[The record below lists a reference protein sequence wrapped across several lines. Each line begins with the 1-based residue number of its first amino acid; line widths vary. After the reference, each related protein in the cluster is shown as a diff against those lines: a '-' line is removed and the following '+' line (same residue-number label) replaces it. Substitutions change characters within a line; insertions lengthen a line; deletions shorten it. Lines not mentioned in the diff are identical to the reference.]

1 MSGHVS
7 IETLTA
13 YLNEYLGVAVVQ
25 DYCPN
30 GLQVEGFSEIR
41 KLATAVTASQA
52 AIEQAIEWGAD
63 ALLVHHGFFWRNEPA
78 PLVGIKGK
86 RIQTAMQADL
96 NILAYHLPLDMHSQ
110 VGNNAQLAQLL
121 NIVDDQ
127 FDPKRVWRAGH
138 LDFSLPLD
146 GFAERIRRT
155 MRRDPL
161 VISGGDHPVSHIAW
175 CSGAGQGYFAEAI
188 AAGVDTFLT
197 GEVSESNYHL
207 AKEAGVHFIAAGHHA
222 TERLGVQ
229 ALAEHLVFRYALDHR
244 YIELDNPV

>member
-1 MSGHVS
+1 MSGHIQVN
-7 IETLTA
+7 ELTH
-13 YLNEYLGVAVVQ
+13 YLAEYLSVASVQ

-41 KLATAVTASQA
+41 KLATAVTASQE
-52 AIEQAIEWGAD
+52 AIDQAIAWGAD

-78 PLVGIKGK
+78 VLTGIKGK
-86 RIQTAMQADL
+86 RIRTAMSANL
-96 NILAYHLPLDMHSQ
+96 NILAYHLPLDMHDQ
-110 VGNNAQLAQLL
+110 VGNNAQLAQIL
-121 NIVDDQ
+121 NIQDDLA
-127 FDPKRVWRAGH
+127 DPKRVWRSGR
-138 LDFSLPLD
+138 LDFALPLD

-161 VISGGDHPVSHIAW
+161 VVSGGDHPVSRIAW

-188 AAGVDTFLT
+188 SAGVDTFLT

-207 AKEAGVHFIAAGHHA
+207 AKEAGVHFIAGGHHA

-229 ALAEHLVFRYALDHR
+229 ALAEHLVFRYALEHH
-244 YIELDNPV
+244 YIELDNPI

>member
-7 IETLTA
+7 LKELTT
-13 YLNEYLGVAVVQ
+13 YLNEYLSVPSVQ

-30 GLQVEGFSEIR
+30 GLQIEGFSEIR
-41 KLATAVTASQA
+41 KLATAVTASQE
-52 AIEQAIEWGAD
+52 AIDQAIAWGAD

-86 RIQTAMQADL
+86 RVRSAMIADL
-96 NILAYHLPLDMHSQ
+96 NILAYHLPLDMHLQ

-121 NIVDDQ
+121 NIQDD
-127 FDPKRVWRAGH
+127 FVDPKRIWRTGR
-138 LDFSLPLD
+138 LDFALPLE

-161 VISGGDHPVSHIAW
+161 VIAGGDHPVNQIAW

-188 AAGVDTFLT
+188 AEGIDTFLT

-229 ALAEHLVFRYALDHR
+229 ALAEHLVFRYALEHR